1 MMWRGKKCPW
11 PELQDKAKFYGT
23 HTSCPSHL
31 CLQKYKNLHFPNIV
45 LFTIVGFEPELLQ
58 CLLNAHGFWST
69 IRHSKRLVLWLQ
81 MGLDIH

>member
-11 PELQDKAKFYGT
+11 PELQDGT

-31 CLQKYKNLHFPNIV
+31 CPQKYKNLHFPDIV

-58 CLLNAHGFWST
+58 CLLNASWFWVNYKT
-69 IRHSKRLVLWLQ
+69 FHAV
-81 MGLDIH
+81 GYVAADGP